1 MRIAYNTW
9 SMATVPYTTFIP
21 ALAEIGFRAI
31 AISVVPGYTI
41 GGRYVKNAGA
51 LTQLSADDRRRIRSE
66 FQERELEL
74 PSIIGN
80 RSLVSE
86 DRAEREQSKQF
97 LRQAIDL
104 CVELA
109 IRDVPTLNTGT
120 GGTSGDLDNPRTL
133 ALIVDG
139 LGEISEYAAKRGV
152 VVCVEPH
159 VNAPIDTIER
169 AEWLV
174 QAVASPSL
182 QLDFDVSH
190 FEVQGVPM
198 DDAVS
203 RLVSISAAAEIKDQR
218 WRAVSSAAAEDGWY
232 VPGNG
237 VGRAVTADGREL
249 EFQFLLAGEGTF
261 DLVHYV
267 QLMQAQGFT
276 RPIGFEAS
284 VQVQARPDYDAVASA
299 KGIYEWMS
307 RAWRQ
312 AGIEPS

>member
-41 GGRYVKNAGA
+41 GGRYVENAGA

-86 DRAEREQSKQF
+86 DAAERERSKEY

-139 LGEISEYAAKRGV
+139 LGEISEYAARRGV

-218 WRAVSSAAAEDGWY
+218 WRVIGAAAAEDGWY

-307 RAWRQ
+307 RAWQQ